1 MNEATVTREE
11 LLRDALFVSG
21 FDIFHGPFPPSIY
34 NDLLDSEGLVEK
46 GLLSKLPEKIS
57 NTVQEGTVSEYEVD
71 AYLIGNTKHL
81 WPIFLQWLYSENET
95 KRQEMANNN
104 ANSEEISE
112 TKFTLLIEDPLD
124 TYEQIAIKDA
134 VYRLFGNENTH
145 LYWSSDY
152 DPSRMVSMAR
162 ISHCTGFSYLDKHTH
177 LSVHPTIGT
186 WHSYRAV
193 LLIPKENLSAT
204 RATSIK
210 VLTNPLSALDQR
222 SANEAFD
229 RALAISTGK
238 EIETL
243 GDSST
248 DLCEEDNV
256 IISEELGRG
265 IYKNNGKQQ
274 KNRNDRK
281 TRVASAWIQL
291 REAISI
297 GRENYRFDD
306 NQLWYH
312 YTKDPIYLFQGMT
325 DLNLI

>member
-1 MNEATVTREE
+1 MDGENLTREE
-11 LLRDALFVSG
+11 QLRDALFALG

-34 NDLLDSEGLVEK
+34 NDLLESEGLVEK

-57 NTVQEGTVSEYEVD
+57 TTVQEGTVSRYEVD
-71 AYLIGNTKHL
+71 AYLIGNSKHL
-81 WPIFLQWLYSENET
+81 WPIFLQWLYSENKT
-95 KRQEMANNN
+95 KRQKMANNN
-104 ANSEEISE
+104 ANSDEILE

-134 VYRLFGNENTH
+134 VDRIFADENIHLF
-145 LYWSSDY
+145 WSSDY

-193 LLIPKENLSAT
+193 LLIPKEKSSAT
-204 RATSIK
+204 LGTSIK
-210 VLTNPLSALDQR
+210 VLTNPMSALDQTA
-222 SANEAFD
+222 ANEAFD

-238 EIETL
+238 EIETQ
-243 GDSST
+243 GESST
-248 DLCEEDNV
+248 DLCAEDTA
-256 IISEELGRG
+256 IISEELGKG
-265 IYKNNGKQQ
+265 IYKNSDKQQ
-274 KNRNDRK
+274 KNDRK
-281 TRVASAWIQL
+281 TRVARAWIQL

-297 GRENYRFDD
+297 GHEKYRFDD

-312 YTKDPIYLFQGMT
+312 YTKDPIYLFQGMA
-325 DLNLI
+325 DLGLI